1 MPDKKV
7 FKMANSLR
15 NSIYILIILS
25 ILPFASI
32 SGSTLIEFFTLIIG
46 FFIAINIARSYKF
59 IFDKWIL
66 ILSLLLTSSSF
77 LSSFFAYD
85 MNLSLKASFKWA
97 IIILTSI
104 SLSYISSLKSNR
116 YYFLSVL
123 LIISSVALTLFSYS
137 NVESFSSI
145 LTYQGGG
152 MSIFRIRAGSLFVIP
167 WCYALAWNSRSI
179 KRKILIT
186 LTITCLFT
194 FSRSVW
200 LACFIIYII
209 HSFIIKHSLRTKI
222 IKTLILFSIMSS
234 LILFFSTFLYKESMS

>member
-32 SGSTLIEFFTLIIG
+32 SGSTLIEFLLNYWIFYCK
-46 FFIAINIARSYKF
+46 NIARSYKF

-167 WCYALAWNSRSI
+167 WCYALAWNSRST
-179 KRKILIT
+179 KRNILLIT

-222 IKTLILFSIMSS
+222 IKTLIFFSIMSS
-234 LILFFSTFLYKESMS
+234 LILFFPPLYKESMS